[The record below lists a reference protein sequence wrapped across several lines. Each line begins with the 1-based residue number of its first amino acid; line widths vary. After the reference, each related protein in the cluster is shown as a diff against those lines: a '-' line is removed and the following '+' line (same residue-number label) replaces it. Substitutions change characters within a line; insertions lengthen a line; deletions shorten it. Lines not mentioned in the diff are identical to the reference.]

1 MKTFRKNKCMKVA
14 PIVKSTMLLLSFLI
28 CIGLTACGKD
38 DDDNAPEA
46 PSGSI
51 VTPVTPTTGKYKA
64 SDLYGVW
71 TQTQHVDANGTVEVY
86 NNAKD
91 QWGITFNS
99 DGTHGRWWH
108 LYNGSAKNSD
118 FKWTFSNDVA
128 HIIDLSSGAECNY
141 KIFFF
146 GSSTTWLVLDL
157 DDGSED
163 TYVKN

>member
-1 MKTFRKNKCMKVA
+1 
-14 PIVKSTMLLLSFLI
+14 MLEKKEMRVLGIMMLMFSMIFVS
-28 CIGLTACGKD
+28 CSNG